1 VGRDRARA
9 ANCGGRSCAGELNL
23 TPLAQSEIHAWLK
36 EERPGALRELYA
48 RADAVRR
55 ENVGDGVHLR
65 GLIEISSHC
74 ERQCMYCGLRK
85 ANLNLERYRMTRAE
99 IEQCA
104 SMAVRLGYG
113 TVVIQAGEDDA
124 LTADWIA
131 DIVAWIKRTTPLAVT
146 LSLGERSSGD
156 LRLWREAGADRY
168 LLRFETSD
176 PYLYRTIHPR
186 RFPDRPD
193 RLMLLK
199 ELKGLGYEAG
209 GGVMVGIPG
218 QSYASL
224 AHDLQ
229 AFRDFDLD
237 MIGIGPYIAHPAT
250 PLGSGQLN
258 PPIVPADQAPGN
270 EQMVYKMIALTR
282 ILCPRANIPS
292 TTALATINR
301 THGRMQGLRVGA
313 NVVMPNLTPVKYR
326 PLYQIYPAKACIEES
341 AKDCNECL
349 RGQIRSLN
357 RFPGRSTGRRGELEV
372 DTGVFANAASQLVQ
386 LQEQSYGG

>member
-1 VGRDRARA
+1 MGGDRARA
-9 ANCGGRSCAGELNL
+9 AKSRGRRRTCELTV
-23 TPLAQSEIHAWLK
+23 TPLAQSEIYAWLK
-36 EERPGALRELYA
+36 EERPGALRKLHA

-55 ENVGDGVHLR
+55 ENVGDAIHLR

-85 ANLNLERYRMTRAE
+85 ANRNLERYRMTRDE

-104 SMAVRLGYG
+104 RMAIQLGYG

-124 LTADWIA
+124 LTAEYIA
-131 DIVAWIKRTTPLAVT
+131 EIVRWIKHETPLAVT
-146 LSLGERSSGD
+146 LSLGERSTDD
-156 LRLWREAGADRY
+156 LRRWREAGADRY

-176 PYLYRTIHPR
+176 PYLYRAIHPQ

-224 AHDLQ
+224 AHDLL
-229 AFRDFDLD
+229 AFRAFDLD

-250 PLGSGQLN
+250 PLGSGRLRH
-258 PPIVPADQAPGN
+258 PITPADQAPSS

-282 ILCPRANIPS
+282 ILCPTANIPS

-301 THGRMQGLRVGA
+301 AHGRMQGLRVGA

-341 AKDCNECL
+341 ATDCNECL

-357 RFPGRSTGRRGELEV
+357 RFPGRSTGGRGELEV
-372 DTGVFANAASQLVQ
+372 DAYVLARSASQLVQ
-386 LQEQSYGG
+386 LKEQSYGR